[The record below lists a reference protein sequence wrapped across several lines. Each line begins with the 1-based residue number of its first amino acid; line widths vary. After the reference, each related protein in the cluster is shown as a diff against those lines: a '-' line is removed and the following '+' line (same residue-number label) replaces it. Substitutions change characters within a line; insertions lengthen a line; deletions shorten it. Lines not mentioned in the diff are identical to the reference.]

1 MTPVIKYPDDSAI
14 EDLSNSD
21 SVYVAEVERFSN
33 WCRDNFFDLN
43 VKKTKEMLTDFRK
56 APAVIPDL
64 FIAGVKAERV
74 T

>member
-33 WCRDNFFDLN
+33 WCRDNSLDLN
-43 VKKTKEMLTDFRK
+43 VKGGFFFFKL
-56 APAVIPDL
+56 IDL
-64 FIAGVKAERV
+64 KKSSYCHSRYLY
-74 T
+74 